1 MADRTRRTPRT
12 AGTSRP
18 TRVGVVARA
27 TGAIGAP
34 LAPGADLAVDRV
46 GGQTGVGTHTI
57 GVVIADAH
65 ELMRAGLRM
74 IIDQAPD
81 LAVVG
86 EASTGEQALS
96 ALRATRAPVALV
108 EVGLPGMSGIDLLRA
123 IAATDLRAN
132 VVMLTTYDHD
142 ELVRESFRAG
152 ARGYLMKTAPPSM
165 VLDAIRVAAV
175 PHGGSMLS
183 PEITQR
189 LVDGT
194 LRGPIATQSAAHDLS
209 SLTESELKVLR
220 LVAQG
225 MSNQEAAARLMVAET
240 TVKSHMSAVLRKLGL
255 RDRVQCVIAAYSA
268 GLVTPGRGEGRL

>member
-1 MADRTRRTPRT
+1 MAARST
-12 AGTSRP
+12 RP
-18 TRVGVVARA
+18 TRTTPAAQGGTAAAAGTAV
-27 TGAIGAP
+27 
-34 LAPGADLAVDRV
+34 APGAAVAP
-46 GGQTGVGTHTI
+46 GTAAVAEPI
-57 GVVIADAH
+57 GVVVADAH

-86 EASTGEQALS
+86 EAATGEQALS
-96 ALRATRAPVALV
+96 ALRATRARIALV

-123 IAATDLRAN
+123 VADSDLPTA

-165 VLDAIRVAAV
+165 VLDAIRTAAA
-175 PHGGSMLS
+175 PDGGSMLS

-189 LVDGT
+189 LVDDT
-194 LRGPIATQSAAHDLS
+194 MRAPAPTQTGAHDLS
-209 SLTESELKVLR
+209 TLTESELHVLR
-220 LVAQG
+220 HVARG
-225 MSNQEAAARLMVAET
+225 MSNREVADRLMVSET

-255 RDRVQCVIAAYSA
+255 RDRVQCVIAAYET
-268 GLVTPGRGEGRL
+268 GLVTPGRG